1 MEQYQM
7 ELIEEKYGKLIH
19 KIGHWISGD
28 TAISAHEDNTQ
39 DIWMAAIE
47 AIRGYERKEDMSF
60 DEFWGT
66 TGFDKYIKTCLWN
79 MKHSKGAKITKKL
92 KVTRDTVDVIDNQ
105 EVLQRED
112 SSVQSP
118 DTDIFIEEIM
128 PRLEEHE
135 AAIVKCILED
145 PNFIKPSGKANVSA
159 LAKVLGKSWNEV
171 NIILKDIS
179 RKIGNEL

>member
-1 MEQYQM
+1 M
-7 ELIEEKYGKLIH
+7 
-19 KIGHWISGD
+19 
-28 TAISAHEDNTQ
+28 
-39 DIWMAAIE
+39 
-47 AIRGYERKEDMSF
+47 
-60 DEFWGT
+60 
-66 TGFDKYIKTCLWN
+66 KTCLWN
-79 MKHSKGAKITKKL
+79 MKNNKGAKITKKL
-92 KVTRDTVDVIDNQ
+92 KVTRDTVDVTDNQ

-118 DTDIFIEEIM
+118 DTDIYLEELM
-128 PRLEEHE
+128 PRLTAPE
-135 AAIVKCILED
+135 AVIVKCVLED

>member
-1 MEQYQM
+1 M
-7 ELIEEKYGKLIH
+7 
-19 KIGHWISGD
+19 
-28 TAISAHEDNTQ
+28 
-39 DIWMAAIE
+39 
-47 AIRGYERKEDMSF
+47 
-60 DEFWGT
+60 
-66 TGFDKYIKTCLWN
+66 
-79 MKHSKGAKITKKL
+79 
-92 KVTRDTVDVIDNQ
+92 TRETVDVIDNQ